1 MHLTTK
7 DNSSFFRESPISS
20 NIEKAQKLP
29 KNQLFLFAFQSSLLS
44 PITPIMSTASTNSGS
59 PLQVFSQ
66 VYKNLASDYQK
77 NKNKRLLMVDLFII
91 YTLTC
96 AMIQVRDCC
105 LLIFEIVFAFA
116 GCIHAVGWIISVQ
129 FLFVGLLLSSW
140 VICFGR

>member
-1 MHLTTK
+1 
-7 DNSSFFRESPISS
+7 
-20 NIEKAQKLP
+20 
-29 KNQLFLFAFQSSLLS
+29 
-44 PITPIMSTASTNSGS
+44 MSTASTNSGS

-105 LLIFEIVFAFA
+105 LKFFEIIFAFA

-129 FLFVGLLLSSW
+129 FLFVRLFLSSW
-140 VICFGR
+140 VICTGR